1 MELILYNTNDTANTL
16 NKDLTELVTLDI
28 NFKQGQNM
36 FSPTLVLTKKNV
48 PIKTNYCK
56 LGTKYYFVNSTYEY
70 HTDYLILNLYEDVLQ
85 TYKDDILNSET
96 DVISK
101 SKIDY
106 NTTVSTTNR
115 VVDEIIKSDVTLDE
129 NESIIV
135 QTNGTTDKPINL

>member
-36 FSPTLVLTKKNV
+36 FNPTLVLTKKNI
-48 PIKTNYCK
+48 PIKANYCK

-85 TYKDDILNSET
+85 TYKNDILNSET

-115 VVDEIIKSDVTLDE
+115 VVDDIIKSDVKLDE